1 MQTIRLERRMKQREQ
16 RRTRRREWKAR
27 AALAAQMTFF
37 GAFVLIGTVMMFRYG
52 YM

>member
-1 MQTIRLERRMKQREQ
+1 MQPLRLERRMKRREQ